1 MREWRAQPASPHYGG
16 VNPTEPLRRSVR
28 SLLALDVTETSRV
41 VAQVAVAH
49 QPGAHVDEELTV
61 LSNGAPLAFTEVP
74 TAHRGRLHTFTA
86 PPGPLVVEYR
96 ATVTGLADPIPV
108 LADDEATYLRPSRY
122 AESDRLLAKAY
133 EEFAD
138 ITDPLEIVRA
148 VDTWVSGHLSYVPG
162 SSGPTDGAVETLLHR
177 QGVCRDYAHLTVA
190 LLRALDVPAR
200 LVGVYAPGIDPM
212 DFHAVAECLVD
223 GRWLLIDPTELGPR
237 QTMVR
242 MCTGRDAAD
251 TAFLSTYDGF
261 VELKT
266 AEVVAVVDGDL
277 PFDDHVAIAQLR

>member
-1 MREWRAQPASPHYGG
+1 MDVTS
-16 VNPTEPLRRSVR
+16 TDSLRRSVYSR
-28 SLLALDVTETSRV
+28 LELEVSATSRV
-41 VAQVAVAH
+41 IAQVAVAQ
-49 QPGAHVDEELTV
+49 QPGANVTEELTV
-61 LSNGAPLAFTEVP
+61 VSNGKPLAYTEVP
-74 TAHRGRLHTFTA
+74 SRHRGRVHRLVA
-86 PPGPLVVEYR
+86 EPGPLVIEYS
-96 ATVTGLADPIPV
+96 ATIVGQADPIPV
-108 LADDEATYLRPSRY
+108 DPDDEAVYLRPSRY

-133 EEFAD
+133 EEFSGID
-138 ITDPLEIVRA
+138 DPLETVRA

-212 DFHAVAECLVD
+212 DFHAVAECLVGD
-223 GRWLLIDPTELGPR
+223 QWLLIDPTELGPR

-261 VELKT
+261 VELKAAT
-266 AEVVAVVDGDL
+266 VRAVVGDVL
-277 PFDDHVAIAQLR
+277 PWDDHVATTQLR